1 MASLRNFAITFCVSL
16 VIFGFLAYYVA
27 VFAADSFAEG
37 FGISRETEEAQTTE
51 AVTEVFNPFD
61 DTTPPESTTI
71 QGNSF
76 NFVLVGLDY
85 CEEIFDDYHESISE
99 ILAQALSG
107 VQEEGVDQQLTY
119 EQKRSI
125 SADAVLIGRVD
136 KEDRRLTLTCLS
148 GNTRVF
154 VDGVYTDLG
163 SVLINKGVDFYL
175 GKITALTGFA
185 PDYYGIVS
193 IPAMQD
199 IIDELGGLSFRVPCD
214 MEYEDETEGLVI
226 SLKEGTQWL
235 TGEDAMHVLRYAGYE
250 DRDISRMGV
259 IRDMAASMMT
269 SVADIT
275 TLANAASLF
284 QTVKNGVA
292 TNMSLANFSDHL
304 DLIFHIGDFTVVNY
318 AYPGQMIVYNG
329 SPMFEPDTVSA
340 LTALLRYRS

>member
-27 VFAADSFAEG
+27 VFAADSFAEE
-37 FGISRETEEAQTTE
+37 FGISRETEEPQTTE
-51 AVTEVFNPFD
+51 AVTDVFNPFD
-61 DTTPPESTTI
+61 TPDTPESTTI
-71 QGNSF
+71 QGDSF

-85 CEEIFDDYHESISE
+85 CEEIFDDYHESMPE
-99 ILAQALSG
+99 ILAQALAG
-107 VQEEGVDQQLTY
+107 TQEEGVEKMLTY
-119 EQKRSI
+119 AQTRDI

-163 SVLINKGVDFYL
+163 TVLVNKGVDFYL

-185 PDYYGIVS
+185 VDYYGIVS
-193 IPAMQD
+193 IPAMQN

-235 TGEDAMHVLRYAGYE
+235 SGEDAMHVLRYAGYE
-250 DRDISRMGV
+250 DRDLSRMAV

-269 SVADIT
+269 SVSGIT
-275 TLANAASLF
+275 TLSNAVSLF

-318 AYPGQMIVYNG
+318 EYPGTMITYNG
-329 SPMFEPDTVSA
+329 DLMFEPDIVSA
-340 LTALLRYRS
+340 LKDLLRYRS